1 MSELI
6 LVIGN
11 PGTGKSSSMRNL
23 NPEHTFVINVANKPL
38 PFKGYRRN
46 YKPFTN
52 DTKETGNLLN
62 ESRSAQ
68 IIKVLEYIN
77 ANRPEINQIIIDDSN
92 YSMAFES
99 MQRVDE
105 VGFKKFTDMG
115 KNMYNLLSK
124 AGSLREDLK
133 VFFFA
138 HEENVGDALN
148 PQRKFKTIG
157 KLVDN
162 VIGVEGL
169 ATYVFFTD
177 VREGEDGKMQYKF
190 ATQND
195 GTTTAKTPMGCFEE
209 MYIDNDLALII
220 EAIDEY
226 NND

>member
-1 MSELI
+1 MSELLI
-6 LVIGN
+6 VVGG

-23 NPEHTFVINVANKPL
+23 NPEHTFVINVAGKSL
-38 PFKGYRRN
+38 PFKGFRKN

-52 DTKETGNLLN
+52 ETKETGNLLN

-68 IIKVLEYIN
+68 IIKVLDYIN
-77 ANRPEINQIIIDDSN
+77 TNRPEITQIIIDDAN

-115 KNMYNLLSK
+115 KNMYNLLAK

-138 HEENVGDALN
+138 HEENIGDALN

-157 KLVDN
+157 KLVDS
-162 VIGVEGL
+162 VIGIEGL
-169 ATYVFFTD
+169 ATYVFFTS
-177 VREGEDGKMQYKF
+177 VKEGEDGKMEYKF
-190 ATQND
+190 VTQTD
-195 GTTTAKTPMGCFEE
+195 GTTTAKTPMGCFTDL
-209 MYIDNDLALII
+209 YIDNDLALII
-220 EAIDEY
+220 DAIDDY